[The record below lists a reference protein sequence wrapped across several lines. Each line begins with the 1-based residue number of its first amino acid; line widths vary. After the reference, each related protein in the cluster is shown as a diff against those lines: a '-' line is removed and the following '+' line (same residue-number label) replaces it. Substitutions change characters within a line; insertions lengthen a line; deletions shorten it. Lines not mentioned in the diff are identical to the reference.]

1 MIETNSLYRLIY
13 VCAHVLGLF
22 IVKNTLLQA
31 IATHLKQGKTL
42 RDSVQKWTEEGKLR
56 RAIEPN
62 YQYNQDLKALRDQDS
77 ILTNMIE
84 FQAEIITFTKIT
96 ELSPNHYLCVLLPY
110 KIFNIL
116 HTHTHNFVMM
126 CTYTYKIFTMPP
138 VTLHMIMSNFL
149 CKVGPMDI
157 ALTPQVI
164 KEQLGKS
171 KEALR
176 GALQRKA
183 TLQPML
189 KKIRAIEDEE

>member
-1 MIETNSLYRLIY
+1 
-13 VCAHVLGLF
+13 VLGLF

-116 HTHTHNFVMM
+116 QTHTQFCHDVYIYIQNFHHASSHPTYDYVKFLMQGWTNGH
-126 CTYTYKIFTMPP
+126 CTHAAGHQGTAWQKQGST
-138 VTLHMIMSNFL
+138 SW
-149 CKVGPMDI
+149 GI
-157 ALTPQVI
+157 AAQGNIAAYAQET
-164 KEQLGKS
+164 KGN
-171 KEALR
+171 
-176 GALQRKA
+176 
-183 TLQPML
+183 
-189 KKIRAIEDEE
+189 